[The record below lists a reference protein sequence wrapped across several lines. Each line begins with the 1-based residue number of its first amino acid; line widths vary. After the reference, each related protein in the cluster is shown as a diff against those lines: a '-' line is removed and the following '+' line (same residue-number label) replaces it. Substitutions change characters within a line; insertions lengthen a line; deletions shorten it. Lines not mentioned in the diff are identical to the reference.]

1 MYVVQIQ
8 LVTIIDADF
17 TYIYSPCTSFMRATS
32 TFVCTAG
39 RVPLDPLLTES
50 LEGGGD
56 VLSSALDFPSQHA
69 INDIAVKIIASVY
82 NTTEMSP

>member
-1 MYVVQIQ
+1 MCMYVVQIQ

-17 TYIYSPCTSFMRATS
+17 TYIYSLCTSFMSSTS
-32 TFVCTAG
+32 TFVCTTG

-56 VLSSALDFPSQHA
+56 MLSSALDFPSQQA
-69 INDIAVKIIASVY
+69 INDIAVKIIASV
-82 NTTEMSP
+82 TQQK